1 MAQRSCNSFV
11 THSHIIADRSH
22 SHVCWKRDEIASR
35 SIRGTFLKTKSIAIK
50 RLHRIHRHPKRSL
63 KASCISIPKQAAFRF
78 NKDIKTVS
86 DIALLSDSGNDQNK
100 LCPVLEEATN
110 ARQTGA
116 SKSPRA
122 QI

>member
-1 MAQRSCNSFV
+1 MAQRSCNNFV
-11 THSHIIADRSH
+11 AAPHFIVSRSH

-50 RLHRIHRHPKRSL
+50 GLHRIHRHHKRSL

-78 NKDIKTVS
+78 NRVLELVS
-86 DIALLSDSGNDQNK
+86 GSALFSDSGNDQNK